1 MHSFQ
6 NRPALVQNKLSHEKN
21 ILFGINSLMVL
32 GAVRRI
38 SVIIMLSIPF
48 ERSSLIF
55 RINFMIKVF
64 WINSLILLGLLF
76 GISYLIL
83 LSIHFGGIQHNIQL
97 LHSVRG
103 RGQVGLHQNA
113 NICKQRGR
121 IVTSERTLAYRSF

>member
-55 RINFMIKVF
+55 RINFMI
-64 WINSLILLGLLF
+64 NSLILLGLLF
-76 GISYLIL
+76 GISSLIL